1 MNNKYHQY
9 DFMWLEN
16 MQIKMLS
23 VCLLF
28 SGLNTGLNGAIPLL
42 LLSWLLCP
50 LSLVQHNVSDE
61 SNDGTLRGQGW
72 RGSEEGRKY
81 CHFSFLDI
89 KFILLISHYH
99 NIGNMRYWMT
109 SIYSG
114 PLICLGKWHRG
125 YCQAQVQS
133 QIQVPNPKSKVQ
145 RKGNGADNIIIQDT
159 TTPPTHPQ
167 LFSPKI

>member
-1 MNNKYHQY
+1 MT
-9 DFMWLEN
+9 
-16 MQIKMLS
+16 LS
-23 VCLLF
+23 DLKICKPKCFQCVFCFLDWILDWME
-28 SGLNTGLNGAIPLL
+28 PLL

-125 YCQAQVQS
+125 CCQAQVQS

-145 RKGNGADNIIIQDT
+145 RKGSGTRAETIILQAT
-159 TTPPTHPQ
+159 HHPPTHT
-167 LFSPKI
+167 